1 MIANDPLALTS
12 PDVARAVS
20 DLLQSSVVDG
30 TLSSYNSGFN
40 SLVSFCRSV
49 GQPAMPVR
57 NTILVAFMHHLSHKR
72 DPVKPSTIKKYL
84 SGIRF
89 MHIVNGFPWSLSDDP
104 LVLLGKRAIA
114 KRFPEATQRLKIP
127 ISIGML
133 LSMCALIV
141 GWPDPARLSFEDLL
155 WVTASTIMLFGA
167 LRGGELTRVRG
178 SSRPVLVGSDV
189 FSFKIRE
196 HDGSFSS
203 GVRIRIRAPKTE
215 PGSVFQEASAI
226 DASNH
231 FALNPSFWLDAY
243 RIRAAS
249 MHLNVLDDQPA
260 FKCARGLPVTRDF
273 MVGKAN
279 DLRVRSGVAVL
290 DADGSHVPFL
300 AASWRAGYV
309 LSARAAGIP
318 EFLIRKAG
326 RWASEGGPAPY
337 TFASIVELRS
347 ASRAMAA
354 SAHTAPLS
362 ATFDVGRFNSSC
374 VFEHFSV

>member
-1 MIANDPLALTS
+1 MIANDSLALTS
-12 PDVARAVS
+12 PEVAYAVS
-20 DLLQSSVVDG
+20 DLLRSSVVDS
-30 TLSSYNSGFN
+30 TLSSYSSGFN
-40 SLVSFCRSV
+40 SLLSFCQSI

-72 DPVKPSTIKKYL
+72 NRVKPSTIRKYL

-89 MHIVNGFPWSLSDDP
+89 MHIINGFPWSLSDDP
-104 LVLLGKRAIA
+104 LVLLGKKAIA
-114 KRFPEATQRLKIP
+114 KRFPEETQRLKIP

-133 LSMCALIV
+133 LTMCALIA
-141 GWPDPARLSFEDLL
+141 GWPMPARMSFDDLL
-155 WVTASTIMLFGA
+155 WVTASSIMLFGA

-178 SSRPVLVGSDV
+178 SSRPILVGSDV
-189 FSFKIRE
+189 FTFRIGEK
-196 HDGSFSS
+196 DGSFSS

-215 PGSVFQEASAI
+215 PGSAFQEASAI

-231 FALNPSFWLDAY
+231 FSLNPSFWLDAY
-243 RIRAAS
+243 RLRAS
-249 MHLNVLDDQPA
+249 SLRLDVLNGQPA
-260 FKCARGLPVTRDF
+260 FKCMKGLPVTRDF
-273 MVGKAN
+273 MVGRAN
-279 DLRVRSGVAVL
+279 ELRVQSGVAVL

-326 RWASEGGPAPY
+326 RWASAGGPAPY
-337 TFASIVELRS
+337 TFASVVELRD
-347 ASRAMAA
+347 ASRAMAV
-354 SAHTAPLS
+354 SARTAPLS

-374 VFEHFSV
+374 IFEHNPF